1 MKRKKIAE
9 SQLLIPKSYKE
20 KQAKA
25 ARKRYKKTVIRVQF
39 PDGVVLQGVFSPSEP
54 TSALYEVSSCSPFFF
69 PYLVICGFINSSAVI
84 CWFPPFIISTFKWLV
99 APLSKVSCWY
109 KCIWVCNF
117 YMLVM
122 HYLYMMFILVHWK
135 SCHRLDHKW
144 LASWPCWPTLRCLLV
159 WENKQTNK
167 YMLELESEL
176 LTSIERK
183 GSCQPSKSG
192 MGKAVCIYRV
202 NKVGPN
208 R

>member
-1 MKRKKIAE
+1 MFFSVPESVAAKIELPDSFYNLSLEEAKRDADMRRKKMAE

-99 APLSKVSCWY
+99 APLSKVSC
-109 KCIWVCNF
+109 
-117 YMLVM
+117 
-122 HYLYMMFILVHWK
+122 
-135 SCHRLDHKW
+135 
-144 LASWPCWPTLRCLLV
+144 
-159 WENKQTNK
+159 
-167 YMLELESEL
+167 
-176 LTSIERK
+176 
-183 GSCQPSKSG
+183 
-192 MGKAVCIYRV
+192 
-202 NKVGPN
+202 
-208 R
+208 